1 MRIVHLVI
9 AGDVAGGQIV
19 ALQLA
24 RAARE
29 RGDDVL
35 FVAPAEGPFTELV
48 RREGMTVGLADVNRL
63 FRVAGA
69 ARLWRMLRRE
79 RADVLHMHTAVA
91 ANVVARVVGRLAG
104 AKVVSHLHIENHFR
118 DNALGRAVYRA
129 LDNWTVRLSHAIL
142 AVSDDTRRALERQG
156 YPSGRIETIHNG
168 VALPDEPSSP
178 RVRDELGIP
187 ESAPVIGVVARL
199 CDVKGQREV
208 IDALALLGN
217 GTRALVVG
225 EDLETRGAYR
235 DALER
240 RAEERGVSDRV
251 VFTGH
256 RGDVPAI
263 LDALDVFVLPSWTEG
278 LPMTVLEA
286 MAHGRPVV
294 ATPVGGTPELVADGE
309 TGLLVPPRDP
319 QRLADALRLLLSDP
333 ERARRMGE
341 AGRRR
346 VAERFSAEETERRVL
361 EVYDRIR
368 T

>member
-9 AGDVAGGQIV
+9 AGDVAGGQLV

-24 RAARE
+24 RAARD
-29 RGDDVL
+29 RGDEVL
-35 FVAPAEGPFTELV
+35 FVAPSEGPFTDLV
-48 RREGMTVGLADVNRL
+48 RRAGMQVRLADVNRL
-63 FRVAGA
+63 YRLGGA
-69 ARLWRMLRRE
+69 ARLWRVLRRE
-79 RADVLHMHTAVA
+79 RADVIHMHTAVA

-104 AKVVSHLHIENHFR
+104 AKVVSHIHIENHFR
-118 DNALGRAVYRA
+118 DNALARALYRR
-129 LDNWTVRLSHAIL
+129 LDNWTVHLSHAVL

-156 YPSGRIETIHNG
+156 YPPRVEVIHNG
-168 VALPDEPSSP
+168 VTVPRDAPSP
-178 RVRDELGIP
+178 GIRDELGIP
-187 ESAPVIGVVARL
+187 EGASVVGVVARL
-199 CDVKGQREV
+199 CDVKGQREL

-225 EDLETRGAYR
+225 EDLETGGAYR
-235 DALER
+235 EALER
-240 RAEERGVSDRV
+240 RAEERGVRDRV

-319 QRLADALRLLLSDP
+319 QRLADALRELLSDP
-333 ERARRMGE
+333 ERARRMGD

-346 VAERFSAEETERRVL
+346 VASRFSAEEMERRVL
-361 EVYDRIR
+361 EVYDRIAA
-368 T
+368 